1 MAAVHGSN
9 AYVSIDADDV
19 SVYLDSATLDKMV
32 ETAEVTAFGDDD
44 KEYIPGLRDS
54 TISGGGHWDATG
66 DGFVADWDDGAV
78 VEVIVGPAGSASGM
92 VSYTFNAILTSYN
105 IDMPVGGR
113 VGFSISLQR
122 SGATSR
128 STFSS

>member
-9 AYVSIDADDV
+9 SFVSIDGDDV
-19 SVYLDSATLDKMV
+19 SVYLDTATLDRMV

-54 TISGGGHWDATG
+54 TISGGGHWDATQ

-92 VSYTFNAILTSYN
+92 VSKTFDAILTSYN

-113 VGFSISLQR
+113 VGFSFSLQR
-122 SGATSR
+122 TGATVP
-128 STFSS
+128 STFGS